1 MYISGFGVQKSFQN
15 LHSKQK
21 RRFLSYFRL
30 QKQANFINQ
39 FGEGLIWNNVV
50 IVAKQPG
57 SFNLEQAVQ
66 GKILTRSI

>member
-1 MYISGFGVQKSFQN
+1 MIG
-15 LHSKQK
+15 L
-21 RRFLSYFRL
+21 RL

-57 SFNLEQAVQ
+57 SFNLEQAIQGTYLLNFLKVQ
-66 GKILTRSI
+66 QTLKFGV

>member
-1 MYISGFGVQKSFQN
+1 MNQN
-15 LHSKQK
+15 IVKAIFCLIFHS
-21 RRFLSYFRL
+21 RL

-66 GKILTRSI
+66 GETLIKNEQDYHFRKSL